1 MPLVRYEV
9 ERLLGRQLA
18 QTRPANTSAASA
30 YSPSYE
36 ATITSIIVCNQGG
49 TTPTFSIY
57 LDDDGTTY
65 DETTAL
71 FWQVPLAV
79 AETVV
84 IDAGWY
90 MTNTAGNLAVQTSIA
105 NDVTF
110 TIFGDEASEVR

>member
-1 MPLVRYEV
+1 MTEAKYEIERFV
-9 ERLLGRQLA
+9 KRLLA
-18 QTRPANTSAASA
+18 QSRPSGTSAVSA

-36 ATITSIIVCNQGG
+36 TVIRSIVVCNQGG
-49 TTPTFSIY
+49 TTPSFSIY

-71 FWQVPLAV
+71 FWSVPLA
-79 AETVV
+79 ANETVI
-84 IDAGWY
+84 IDAGWD
-90 MTNTAGNLAVQTSIA
+90 MTNSAGNLAVQTSIA

>member
-1 MPLVRYEV
+1 MPTTQYDITRTLT
-9 ERLLGRQLA
+9 RQLA
-18 QTRPANTSAASA
+18 QSRPGTTGATSA

-36 ATITSIIVCNQGG
+36 TTVTSVVVCNQGG
-49 TTPTFSIY
+49 TTPSFSIY

-71 FWQVPLAV
+71 FWSVPMTTN
-79 AETVV
+79 ETVI
-84 IDAGWY
+84 IDCEWH

-110 TIFGDEASEVR
+110 TVFGNEASEVR